1 MWIPF
6 LTPVSCMT
14 LGTVFSQFMPQFLHP
29 QKGDNNRTWQRT
41 IKRLKW
47 HNVQKAFKNRAWH
60 IVFKISLYHLIIKES
75 FGMSIIL
82 SILDG
87 WIEVR
92 VVEKLIQEH
101 TARVI
106 PSVVKDLALKIAPSC
121 FFFFFLQRLSAEHL
135 LIMGST
141 RNWGFL
147 GDLLSSSS
155 WVLTRE

>member
-121 FFFFFLQRLSAEHL
+121 FFFFLFSETQCWAFVDHGIYQKLRLP
-135 LIMGST
+135 
-141 RNWGFL
+141 WGPFILFQL
-147 GDLLSSSS
+147 GTD
-155 WVLTRE
+155 